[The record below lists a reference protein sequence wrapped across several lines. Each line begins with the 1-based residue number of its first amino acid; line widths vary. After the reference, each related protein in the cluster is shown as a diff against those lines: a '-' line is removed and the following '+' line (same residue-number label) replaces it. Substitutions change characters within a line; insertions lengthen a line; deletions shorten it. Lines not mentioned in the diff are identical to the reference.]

1 MIIIICGPTASGK
14 SAIALRIAKKY
25 QGEILNGDAF
35 QVYQEL
41 SIGTVKPTILERS
54 LLPHHLYDYV
64 KPNEPFSVQRYQKEA
79 REKIDE
85 ILARK
90 HVPIL
95 VGGTGL
101 YQKATIFDYVF
112 EDQIEVDMSAFD
124 SYENEALYEMA
135 KEIDPVAVMKIH
147 PNNRKR
153 LLRVLEIYY
162 ASGKKKSENEALQKH
177 ASIYENVVWIGVDIP
192 RDELYQ
198 RIDSR
203 VDQMMKEGLLEEVKQ
218 LYQKYSSSIQAFQAI
233 GYKEWIPYFE
243 EKVDRDSVVELIKK
257 NSRNYAKRQMTFFKN
272 QLPVKWFQT
281 EEELILYVNQIM
293 KGEMKHGEN

>member
-14 SAIALRIAKKY
+14 SAIALRLAKKY
-25 QGEILNGDAF
+25 QGEIINGDAF

-41 SIGTVKPTILERS
+41 AIGTAKPTMSERT
-54 LLPHHLYDYV
+54 LAPHHLYDYV
-64 KPNEPFSVQRYQKEA
+64 KPDESYSVQRYQKEA
-79 REKIDE
+79 REEIDG
-85 ILARK
+85 ILAKNRI
-90 HVPIL
+90 PIL

-112 EDQIEVDMSAFD
+112 EDQIAVDMSAYE
-124 SYENEALYEMA
+124 SYENEALYQIA
-135 KEIDPVAVMKIH
+135 KEIDPVAVEKIH

-162 ASGKKKSENEALQKH
+162 ASGRKKSEQEALQQH
-177 ASIYENVVWIGVDIP
+177 TSIYENVVWIGIDIP
-192 RDELYQ
+192 REKLYH

-203 VDQMMKEGLLEEVKQ
+203 VDQMIKDGLLEEVER
-218 LYQKYSSSIQAFQAI
+218 LYQKYSSHIQAFQAI

-243 EKVDRDSVVELIKK
+243 KKVEKDFVIEQIKK

-272 QLPVKWFQT
+272 QLPVRWFQT
-281 EEELILYVNQIM
+281 EEELMSYVDQMM
-293 KGEMKHGEN
+293 KGEMEYGEN